1 MNGKKFLKLLI
12 IPLVILVAAMWY
24 ATTKQNQK
32 RSAAKEAIKK
42 TTGGNVYA
50 VINITKAGKSIGT
63 VKIKLFDKRAPKTV
77 VNFTELAEGKKEFTD
92 AKTQEKKMA
101 AYYDGIIFHRV
112 IDNFMIQTGDPTGT
126 GMGGP
131 GYQFAD
137 EFHPELRHHKA
148 GMLSMANAGPGT
160 NGSQFFITLVATPH
174 LDDRHTVFG
183 EVVEGLDVVKAIGS
197 TATAAQDKPVEEIAM
212 QSVKIIRE

>member
-1 MNGKKFLKLLI
+1 MNGKNFFKLLI
-12 IPLVILVAAMWY
+12 IPLVILILAMWY

-32 RSAAKEAIKK
+32 RKQILNQTK
-42 TTGGNVYA
+42 GGNVYA
-50 VINITKAGKSIGT
+50 VINITKANKAMGSI
-63 VKIKLFDKRAPKTV
+63 KIKLFNEKAPKTV
-77 VNFTELAEGKKEFTD
+77 ANFIELAEGKKEFTEP
-92 AKTQEKKMA
+92 KTQEKKMA
-101 AYYDGIIFHRV
+101 PYYDGIIFHRV

-137 EFHPELRHHKA
+137 EFDPELKHDKA
-148 GMLSMANAGPGT
+148 GILSMANSGPGT
-160 NGSQFFITLVATPH
+160 NGSQFFITLVPTPH
-174 LDDRHTVFG
+174 LDNRHSVFG

-197 TATAAQDKPVEEIAM
+197 TLTGAQDKPVEEIKM

>member
-1 MNGKKFLKLLI
+1 MNGNKFFKLLI
-12 IPLVILVAAMWY
+12 IPLVILVSVMWY
-24 ATTKQNQK
+24 ATTKQNKK
-32 RSAAKEAIKK
+32 RSENKETINT

-50 VINITKAGKSIGT
+50 MIKVTKAGEAMGSM
-63 VKIKLFDKRAPKTV
+63 KIQLFNKLAPKTV
-77 VNFTELAEGKKEFTD
+77 ANFVDLAEGKKEFTD
-92 AKTQEKKMA
+92 ARTQEKKMKP
-101 AYYDGIIFHRV
+101 YYDGIIFHRV
-112 IDNFMIQTGDPTGT
+112 INNFMIQTGDPTGT

-137 EFHPELRHHKA
+137 EFHPELRHDKA

-160 NGSQFFITLVATPH
+160 NGSQFFITLTATPH

-197 TATAAQDKPVEEIAM
+197 TATGAQDKPTEEIKM
-212 QSVKIIRE
+212 ESVKIIRE